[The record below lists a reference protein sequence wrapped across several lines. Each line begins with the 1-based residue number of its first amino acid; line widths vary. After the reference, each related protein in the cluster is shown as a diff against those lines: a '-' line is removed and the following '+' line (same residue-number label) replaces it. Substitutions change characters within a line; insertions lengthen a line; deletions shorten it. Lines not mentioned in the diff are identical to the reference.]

1 MSRNPTLA
9 AVLNDFKASM
19 FADMRVAVPA
29 RVERYDAATQ
39 LIDAKPLLRDTFTTE
54 EGEREIVSLP
64 VITNV
69 PVVFPGA
76 GGFRLTFPVA
86 VGDTVLLVFADRSI
100 DAWLAHGGETSPT
113 DERHHHL
120 SDAIA
125 IPGLHPNNAPLT
137 GASTSDATLG
147 RDGGVQLVM
156 QAASLLLGGTSAVDS
171 VLKGTTQRAA
181 ETTLNAAF
189 ITALGTM
196 AAAFTTLGQTA
207 AGTACGTLATAIT
220 TYETAG
226 ASYLSTT
233 TKVL

>member
-100 DAWLAHGGETSPT
+100 DTWLAQGGEVSPT

-125 IPGLHPNNAPLT
+125 IPGLHPNSAPWSGAEAGVVTIGSDSGPAEFVATAERVLT
-137 GASTSDATLG
+137 ELSSLADVFTNWTPVAQ
-147 RDGGVQLVM
+147 DGG
-156 QAASLLLGGTSAVDS
+156 AA
-171 VLKGTTQRAA
+171 LKTAL
-181 ETTLNAAF
+181 TTL
-189 ITALGTM
+189 IS
-196 AAAFTTLGQTA
+196 
-207 AGTACGTLATAIT
+207 AGWPHSVASATVKIK
-220 TYETAG
+220 G
-226 ASYLSTT
+226 
-233 TKVL
+233 